1 VCISD
6 IAEVYGMLP
15 TAPAVESAPR
25 TTPTAPRRGLT
36 FRSFI
41 VCIFALLVMGIWI
54 ECTYTNAGALIGETS
69 PPLSAIGVIL
79 ILLAISGV
87 LFLLHRSL
95 GLTSA
100 ELIFIFSALLV
111 AAPLMAQGLWG
122 RFFGLLAS
130 VPHDQDFK
138 SLESMPDRLWPH
150 GANLCVNGRFV
161 EGLDGWKHEGQ
172 GRLDFERVAWKGR
185 RWKSP
190 RITNDGVTQ
199 TALSTQLDRVKD
211 GLVPGELY
219 LFSCLVK
226 TSGLRQ
232 DSFYFLEI
240 QNDGHPP
247 RRLLV
252 NSTET
257 TPTFAN
263 RGGFTRIGV
272 NPVTIPRDLQQ
283 RLTLRIGLY
292 GQGKLT
298 IQDVQ
303 FFNMRATEGGFVG
316 VKVVRQSHLRDLPY
330 NERDYTL
337 VKPDQMFSLAG
348 ARYLLQGFIPMHEW
362 AETMLVWSTLIGA
375 LFLGFLGF
383 NVLMRKQWA
392 EYERLSFPMNILP
405 RYLFAEDPHGAVT
418 ALLHNR
424 VMWLG
429 FLIML
434 PVGILKCLHFYYP
447 HVPAPIL
454 IWGVYFPKYFTN
466 PLLKVYF
473 EEVGASLQYTMVAI
487 CLFIET
493 DMLFSMV
500 LGFFLFRFTFLFG
513 ETYNLK
519 RFTGYPWE
527 FQQAIG
533 AFLAVAVLAVYTA
546 RRHLAKIFL
555 HIFGRQ
561 AMDDSSE
568 MLSYRNAFLLI
579 IGAVLVLIFWGMW
592 SKVGVLTS
600 LLYFG
605 WILTVGFTAS
615 KIRAECGMA
624 QGYWTP
630 TYGMMLIGALGG
642 IAVFGTTGMLA
653 ATIGSGI
660 ICESVFLFMAPVQV
674 EMMALGR
681 RFRVRLRDIGYGLFL
696 GLLGGILIGGFV
708 FLAWTYGHGASNLR
722 SSSWPYN
729 QSWYFAQYRAGEA
742 TADKA
747 WLNHIPVAPET
758 RPLDVIH
765 NIDAKGA
772 LIGFLITCVL
782 FALRSY
788 FPRFP
793 FHPFGYVLATSY
805 FARYVWFSMFV
816 AWVIRSL
823 VLRFGGVHAIRKG
836 LIPFA
841 VGMILAC
848 VIALFFNEAVGFY
861 MRAHGVQYT
870 YSSMP

>member
-1 VCISD
+1 
-6 IAEVYGMLP
+6 
-15 TAPAVESAPR
+15 
-25 TTPTAPRRGLT
+25 LT

-41 VCIFALLVMGIWI
+41 VCIFALLLMGLWV
-54 ECTYTNAGALIGETS
+54 EYEYDGGGALIGETS
-69 PPLSAIGVIL
+69 PPLSAIGVML
-79 ILLAISGV
+79 ILLVIGGA
-87 LFLLHRSL
+87 LYLLHRSL
-95 GLTSA
+95 RLTSA
-100 ELIFIFSALLV
+100 ELIFIFGALLV

-122 RFFGLLAS
+122 RFFGLLAAI
-130 VPHDQDFK
+130 PHDQDFK
-138 SLESMPDRLWPH
+138 SLESLPEQLWPH
-150 GANLCVNGRFV
+150 GPNLCVNGRFV
-161 EGLDGWKHEGQ
+161 EGLDGWTPEGK
-172 GRLDFERVAWKGR
+172 GRLDFEAVAWKGR

-190 RITNDGVTQ
+190 RIANNAVMQ
-199 TALSTQLDRVKD
+199 TALSTQLDRVKN
-211 GLVPGELY
+211 GLVPNELY

-240 QNDGHPP
+240 QSDGHPP

-257 TPTFAN
+257 VPTFAN

-272 NPVTIPRDLQQ
+272 NPVAIPRDLRE

-303 FFNMRATEGGFVG
+303 FFSMRAIEGGFVG

-330 NERDYTL
+330 SERDYTL
-337 VKPDQMFSLAG
+337 VKPDQMMSLAG
-348 ARYLLQGFIPMHEW
+348 ARYLLQGFIPMREW
-362 AETMLVWSTLIGA
+362 AGTMLAWSTLIGA

-405 RYLFAEDPHGAVT
+405 RYLFAEDPRGAVT

-434 PVGILKCLHFYYP
+434 PIGMLKCLNFYYP

-473 EEVGASLQYTMVAI
+473 GDVGASLQYTMVAI

-493 DMLFSMV
+493 DLLLSMV

-513 ETYNLK
+513 ETNNLN

-533 AFLAVAVLAVYTA
+533 AFFAVAALAVYTA
-546 RRHLAKIFL
+546 RRHLATIVRHL
-555 HIFGRQ
+555 FGRQ
-561 AMDDSSE
+561 PLDDAGE
-568 MLSYRNAFLLI
+568 MLSYRSAFLLMV
-579 IGAVLVLIFWGMW
+579 GAVLALILWGMW
-592 SKVGVLTS
+592 TKVGVLTG

-605 WILTVGFTAS
+605 WILTVGFAAS

-630 TYGMMLIGALGG
+630 YFGMMLIGALGG
-642 IAVFGTTGMLA
+642 ITVFGTTGMLA
-653 ATIGSGI
+653 ATITSGFM
-660 ICESVFLFMAPVQV
+660 CTSVFLFMAPVQV
-674 EMMALGR
+674 EIMELGR

-696 GLLGGILIGGFV
+696 GLLGGIFIGGFV
-708 FLAWTYGHGASNLR
+708 LLCWTYGRGAGNLKN
-722 SSSWPYN
+722 SWPYL
-729 QSWYFAQYRAGEA
+729 QSWYFTQYRTGEA
-742 TADKA
+742 AADKA
-747 WLNHIPVAPET
+747 WLNDTLVTPET
-758 RPLDVIH
+758 RPLDIVH
-765 NIDAKGA
+765 NIDARGL

-782 FALRSY
+782 FTLRNF

-805 FARYVWFSMFV
+805 FARYVWFSMFI

-823 VLRFGGVHAIRKG
+823 ILRIGGVHAIRKG

-848 VIALFFNEAVGFY
+848 VVALFFNDAVGFF
-861 MRAHGVQYT
+861 MRARGVQMIYNR
-870 YSSMP
+870 MP